1 MKMSP
6 SHCAV
11 FQLAVFSSTSS
22 WPPLRDVGIALSRR
36 SVLAGG
42 AALPALAPL
51 SALAAA
57 DTTDLTRLPAG
68 LKEINYL
75 IDNWEKETT
84 NPNSGNAD
92 PDRVRIFIGL
102 RSTTS
107 PLFQVEKLLAAPT
120 TQDKVDPDRFEEW
133 IASTEEFN
141 SHINK
146 INELAYTSSFGE
158 YNPGGGK
165 DQVAKYLE
173 MARGE
178 VVEARDSLSN
188 LIQLLGLN

>member
-1 MKMSP
+1 MSP
-6 SHCAV
+6 ALSLGAV
-11 FQLAVFSSTSS
+11 FQLAVLSSALS
-22 WPPLRDVGIALSRR
+22 WPPLREAGIALSRR

-42 AALPALAPL
+42 AALSALAPL

-57 DTTDLTRLPAG
+57 DTTDLTRLQSG

-133 IASTEEFN
+133 IASTEELN

-146 INELAYTSSFGE
+146 INELAYTSSVGE